1 MNTEHNL
8 LSPLPPSLPA
18 LYQRQEILH
27 FFSLFF
33 FSGLEFAY
41 SQSPTYMRGVVMG
54 LCLAMIGLGYYVA
67 SALAS
72 IVKHASNGD
81 WYPEDLNKGFMEYY
95 LFLLAGLMLVNAV
108 VFLLTAVKYR
118 YANYDEEITYP
129 ENQDRNFR
137 KGSPNDYQS
146 INGDL

>member
-1 MNTEHNL
+1 
-8 LSPLPPSLPA
+8 
-18 LYQRQEILH
+18 
-27 FFSLFF
+27 
-33 FSGLEFAY
+33 
-41 SQSPTYMRGVVMG
+41 MG

-95 LFLLAGLMLVNAV
+95 MFLLAGLMLVNAV
-108 VFLLTAVKYR
+108 VFLLIAVKYR
-118 YANYDEEITYP
+118 YANYDEEMTYP
-129 ENQDRNFR
+129 ENQDRNLP

-146 INGDL
+146 ISEDP